1 MMIVNIRWKR
11 WLEYVGVILFTFHFS
26 LFISSCSDDDSEEVS
41 DFDNWV
47 EQNDAV
53 TSQWASSNIY
63 QKIKSYTKDQDAAGK
78 NSDYI
83 YVRVVES
90 GSGTERPIFNDTI
103 RVAYRLR
110 YIPTKSY
117 PDGYL
122 VGETYMGDFSWRTIS
137 VSNLALS
144 NSLID
149 GFSTAVM
156 NMHAGDRWIV
166 NIPYPLAYGNP
177 SINDGILDGSNLI
190 YDLALV
196 DFWHPG
202 ETRPAFKSRK
212 K

>member
-11 WLEYVGVILFTFHFS
+11 WLEYVGVIFFIFHFS
-26 LFISSCSDDDSEEVS
+26 LFISSCSDDDSEDVNE
-41 DFDNWV
+41 FDNWV

-53 TSQWASSNIY
+53 LSQWASNSSY
-63 QKIKSYTKDQDAAGK
+63 QKFKSYTKDQVAVGK
-78 NSDYI
+78 NSDYV

-90 GSGTERPIFNDTI
+90 GIGTEKPLFSDTI

-117 PDGYL
+117 PNGYL
-122 VGETYMGDFSWRTIS
+122 VSETYTGDFSWKTIS
-137 VSNLALS
+137 VSNLAL
-144 NSLID
+144 NNTLID

-156 NMHAGDRWIV
+156 NMHIGDRWIV
-166 NIPYPLAYGNP
+166 NIPYQLGYGNP
-177 SINDGILDGSNLI
+177 SVRDGIWDGSNLI
-190 YDLALV
+190 YDIALV

-202 ETRPAFKSRK
+202 ETRPPFKSRK

>member
-1 MMIVNIRWKR
+1 MNMLLSRKYRGWQ
-11 WLEYVGVILFTFHFS
+11 GVSYILLLS
-26 LFISSCSDDDSEEVS
+26 LLLLSYTSCSDDSEEAS
-41 DFDNWV
+41 EFDNWV

-53 TSQWASSNIY
+53 LSQWASSNSY
-63 QKIKSYTKDQDAAGK
+63 LKFKSYTKDQAVAGK

-90 GSGTERPIFNDTI
+90 GVGTESPIFNDTV

-110 YIPTKSY
+110 DIPTKSY
-117 PDGYL
+117 SEGYL
-122 VGETYMGDFSWRTIS
+122 VGETYTGDFNWKTIS

-149 GFSTAVM
+149 GFNTAVM
-156 NMHAGDRWIV
+156 NMHVGDRWIV
-166 NIPYPLAYGNP
+166 NIPYQLGYGNP
-177 SINDGILDGSNLI
+177 SVNDGIWDGSNLI

-202 ETRPAFKSRK
+202 ETRPAFK
-212 K
+212 

>member
-1 MMIVNIRWKR
+1 M
-11 WLEYVGVILFTFHFS
+11 LGVILFP
-26 LFISSCSDDDSEEVS
+26 LVGMVSSCSDDDSEEVN
-41 DFDNWV
+41 DFENWV

-53 TSQWASSNIY
+53 ISQWASSNSY
-63 QKIKSYTKDQDAAGK
+63 QKFKSYTKDQAVAG
-78 NSDYI
+78 NSSDYV

-90 GSGTERPIFNDTI
+90 GVGTESPIFNDTV

-117 PDGYL
+117 PDGYM
-122 VGETYMGDFSWRTIS
+122 VGETYTGDFSWRTIS

-156 NMHAGDRWIV
+156 NMHIGDRWIV

-202 ETRPAFKSRK
+202 ETRPSFKSRK
-212 K
+212 R

>member
-1 MMIVNIRWKR
+1 MIVNIRWKR

-53 TSQWASSNIY
+53 ISQWASNSSF
-63 QKIKSYTKDQDAAGK
+63 QKFKSYTKDQDIAGK

-90 GSGTERPIFNDTI
+90 GVGTESPLFNDTV

-117 PDGYL
+117 PNGYL
-122 VGETYMGDFSWRTIS
+122 VGETYTGDFSWKTIS

-144 NSLID
+144 NTLID

-156 NMHAGDRWIV
+156 NMHIGDRWIV

>member
-1 MMIVNIRWKR
+1 MKTLMEGLKVSVKWF
-11 WLEYVGVILFTFHFS
+11 LPFYLFTF
-26 LFISSCSDDDSEEVS
+26 LPLLSCSDDDSEEVNE
-41 DFDNWV
+41 FDNWV

-53 TSQWASSNIY
+53 ISQWASNSSY
-63 QKIKSYTKDQDAAGK
+63 QKFKSYTKDQNTAGK

-90 GSGTERPIFNDTI
+90 GAGTESPLFNDTI
-103 RVAYRLR
+103 RVTYRLR

-122 VGETYMGDFSWRTIS
+122 VSETYTGDFDWKTIS

-144 NSLID
+144 NTLID

-156 NMHAGDRWIV
+156 NMHIGDRWIV

-177 SINDGILDGSNLI
+177 SVGDGILDGSNLV

-202 ETRPAFKSRK
+202 ESRPTFKSRK

>member
-1 MMIVNIRWKR
+1 MKNWKYI
-11 WLEYVGVILFTFHFS
+11 LLGVILFP
-26 LFISSCSDDDSEEVS
+26 LVGMVSSCSDDDSEEVN
-41 DFDNWV
+41 DFENWV

-53 TSQWASSNIY
+53 ISQWASSNSY
-63 QKIKSYTKDQDAAGK
+63 QKFKSYTKDQAVAG
-78 NSDYI
+78 NSSDYI

-90 GSGTERPIFNDTI
+90 GVGTESPIFNDTV

-117 PDGYL
+117 PDGYM
-122 VGETYMGDFSWRTIS
+122 VGETYTGDFSWRTIS

-156 NMHAGDRWIV
+156 NMHIGDRWIV

-202 ETRPAFKSRK
+202 ETRPSFKSRK
-212 K
+212 R

>member
-1 MMIVNIRWKR
+1 MKNWKYI
-11 WLEYVGVILFTFHFS
+11 LLGVILFP
-26 LFISSCSDDDSEEVS
+26 LVGMVSSCSDDDSEEVN
-41 DFDNWV
+41 DFENWV

-53 TSQWASSNIY
+53 ISQWASSNSY
-63 QKIKSYTKDQDAAGK
+63 QKFKSYTKDQAVAG
-78 NSDYI
+78 NSSDYV

-90 GSGTERPIFNDTI
+90 GVGTESPIFNDTV

-117 PDGYL
+117 PDGYM
-122 VGETYMGDFSWRTIS
+122 VGETYTGDFSWRTIS

-156 NMHAGDRWIV
+156 NMHIGDRWIV

-202 ETRPAFKSRK
+202 EYRSNFKSR
-212 K
+212 

>member
-1 MMIVNIRWKR
+1 MKNWKYI
-11 WLEYVGVILFTFHFS
+11 LLGVILFP
-26 LFISSCSDDDSEEVS
+26 LVGMVSSCSDDDSEEVN
-41 DFDNWV
+41 DFENWV

-53 TSQWASSNIY
+53 ISQWASSNSY
-63 QKIKSYTKDQDAAGK
+63 QKFKSYTKDQAVAG
-78 NSDYI
+78 NSSDYV

-90 GSGTERPIFNDTI
+90 GVGTESPIFNDTV

-117 PDGYL
+117 PDGYM
-122 VGETYMGDFSWRTIS
+122 VGETYTGDFSWRTIS

-156 NMHAGDRWIV
+156 NMHIGDRWIV

-202 ETRPAFKSRK
+202 ETRPSFKSRK
-212 K
+212 R

>member
-1 MMIVNIRWKR
+1 MKMNKNMKK
-11 WLEYVGVILFTFHFS
+11 WLMYVGVILFTFHFS
-26 LFISSCSDDDSEEVS
+26 LFISSCSDDSEEEAS

-47 EQNDAV
+47 ERNDAV
-53 TSQWASSNIY
+53 IAQWAANTNYIQY
-63 QKIKSYTKDQDAAGK
+63 RTYTKNQETYGGD
-78 NSDYI
+78 SEYI
-83 YVRVVES
+83 YVQVMES
-90 GSGTERPIFNDTI
+90 GAGTESPVFGDTV